1 MRKLITAICV
11 LVISGGLYAQQ
22 QIVDGVVAVVGKNIV
37 LKSDVDNQFVS
48 QQRQGGPDANPDKC
62 SIFEDLLFEKLL
74 LHQAEIDSVEVSD
87 AEIDQAI
94 ERRIQV
100 FVQQIGSTQK
110 LEQYYKKSI
119 LEIKEEMKPYIKN
132 QMTAQR
138 MLGQI
143 TADVEITPSEV
154 RAFYNQIP
162 VDSLPLINSQV
173 EYAQIVKNP
182 EISKEAKQE
191 AIDRLNELKK
201 RVEDGSS
208 FSTMAVLY
216 SEDPGSAKN
225 GGEYKGIKRG
235 QFVKEF
241 EAVAFNL
248 SPGEISEPFS
258 TIYGYHIVQLQ
269 VRRGE
274 ELDLRHILIKP
285 KISNEN
291 LHDAKKALD
300 SLRTLILNKKLSF
313 RKAAADFSADEN
325 SKLNGGIAMN
335 PQSGDS
341 RWETGQLDRE
351 IFYATEKLTIG
362 KISEPIFFRTQDG
375 KEGYK
380 LVKLLNKTQPHRA
393 DLKTDYNIIQ
403 NVALQEKKNEATQK
417 WIEEKLKSTYVRV
430 NNDYFNCE
438 FERGWIKKSQY
449 VE

>member
-1 MRKLITAICV
+1 M
-11 LVISGGLYAQQ
+11 SAQER
-22 QIVDGVVAVVGKNIV
+22 IVDGVVAVVGKNIV
-37 LKSDVDNQFVS
+37 LKSDVDNQFIS
-48 QQRQGGPDANPDKC
+48 LQRQGGPDADADKC

-74 LHQAEIDSVEVSD
+74 LHQADLDSIVVGD
-87 AEIDQAI
+87 AEVDAAID
-94 ERRIQV
+94 RRVAV

-119 LEIKEEMKPYIKN
+119 VEIKEEMKPYIKN

-154 RAFYNQIP
+154 RAFYNNIP
-162 VDSLPLINSQV
+162 TDSLPLINSQV
-173 EYAQIVKNP
+173 EFAQIVMYP
-182 EISKEAKQE
+182 EVSQEANQE
-191 AIDRLNELKK
+191 AIDRLNDLRTRIEN
-201 RVEDGSS
+201 GSS

-248 SPGEISEPFS
+248 AAGEISEPFS
-258 TIYGYHIVQLQ
+258 TEYGYHIVQLQ
-269 VRRGE
+269 VRKGE

-285 KISNEN
+285 KISNLN
-291 LHDAKKALD
+291 LQDTKDVMD
-300 SLRTLILNKKLSF
+300 SVRNLLINKDMTFS
-313 RKAAADFSADEN
+313 KAASTFSADEN
-325 SKLNGGIAMN
+325 SKLNGGVAMN

-351 IFYATEKLTIG
+351 IFYATEKLERG
-362 KISEPIFFRTQDG
+362 RISEPIFFRTQDG

-380 LVKLLNKTQPHRA
+380 LVKLQNKTEPHRA

-430 NNDYFNCE
+430 NNDYFNCD
-438 FERGWIKKSQY
+438 FDRGWIKKSQY
-449 VE
+449 IE